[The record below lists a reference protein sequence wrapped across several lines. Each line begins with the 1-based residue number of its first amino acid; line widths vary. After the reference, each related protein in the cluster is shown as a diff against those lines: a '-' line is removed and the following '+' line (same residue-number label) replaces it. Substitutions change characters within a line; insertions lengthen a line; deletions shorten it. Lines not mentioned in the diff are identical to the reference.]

1 MNSEKKLVE
10 NIISHLKGKGY
21 FVATEVPFLSRSIDI
36 VYQTKKKEIVA
47 IEAKMDHCKKAL
59 NQAKYCMLGASR
71 VYVCLPERK
80 ITEKIK
86 KRYLEMG
93 VGLIHADKPSNGK
106 RYLRFEIGALRNRQL
121 IKDYREILFV
131 AFKKRAKRY

>member
-1 MNSEKKLVE
+1 
-10 NIISHLKGKGY
+10 
-21 FVATEVPFLSRSIDI
+21 
-36 VYQTKKKEIVA
+36 
-47 IEAKMDHCKKAL
+47 
-59 NQAKYCMLGASR
+59 MLGASR